1 MLMMAV
7 GDVIL
12 GGNELVGVRIRFS
25 RRSRS
30 KSCRAWCIEG
40 SSKVASSSHTGFKTV
55 LQTLLTVDNRRGRKH
70 HETGAS
76 AESSRML
83 VSVDLQ

>member
-1 MLMMAV
+1 
-7 GDVIL
+7 
-12 GGNELVGVRIRFS
+12 
-25 RRSRS
+25 
-30 KSCRAWCIEG
+30 
-40 SSKVASSSHTGFKTV
+40 VASSSYTGFKTV

-70 HETGAS
+70 HETDAS